1 MAINRQ
7 VLDEIRER
15 LDIVDLVGS
24 YVTLKRAGTA
34 FKGLCPFHKEK
45 TPSFTVNPTRQSFHC
60 FGCGKGGDVFSFVKE
75 MENTD
80 FMGAVRLLAQK
91 ANVVLV
97 EDEQSRGEEARK
109 DLLYKVHDEAA
120 RFYQDILRQSR
131 TAEAARAYLQDRQ
144 LGPEVVESFG
154 LGYAPAQDVIL
165 RWGEKKGYD
174 EALLIQAGLLA
185 RDEERG
191 RIYDR
196 FRDRLMFPIRD
207 AGNRVLAF
215 SGRILPGDERGSKYL
230 NSPETPIFRKSRVLY
245 ALDKARKAMIDTRTC
260 VLCEGQIDVIRCHTA
275 GITNAVAGLGT
286 ALTEEHARVIKR
298 AADTVILVM
307 DADTAGQNSALRSA
321 GIFLAAELSVQAAA
335 LPAGEDPDSLIV
347 KRGGAAMQEV
357 LAKAKPFI
365 DFQIDVLA
373 TRENLATEAGFRRV
387 ARTVLETIQQAE
399 SPVQRDQ
406 LLREA
411 AQRMGVGEAILREE
425 LNRMARRRFTPE
437 PRPEPEPVQPVV
449 ATPPPVEERALAH
462 LLLHHPE
469 SASLVRRYLKTDQLG
484 DPDCQAIV
492 AHLLRAPGD
501 ADGDLAGMARDRGDR
516 CVRLAAELAAEEQRL
531 RGDEEPWQRAAQE
544 IILSIRRR
552 AMERRRRELT
562 QARDRAEP
570 GQRAELDQ
578 QIAELVLDMGVL
590 RQGWERA
597 LPLLDLDTHGDA

>member
-60 FGCGKGGDVFSFVKE
+60 FGCGKGGDVFSFIKE
-75 MENTD
+75 VENTD

-109 DLLYKVHDEAA
+109 DLLYKVHEEAA
-120 RFYQDILRQSR
+120 RFYQDILRQSK
-131 TAEAARAYLQDRQ
+131 TAEAARAYLDERR
-144 LGPEVVESFG
+144 LGPDVVEAFG
-154 LGYAPAQDVIL
+154 LGYAPALDVIL

-174 EALLIQAGLLA
+174 PALLLQAGLLA
-185 RDEERG
+185 RDEERD

-207 AGNRVLAF
+207 AGQRVLAF

-245 ALDKARKAMIDTRTC
+245 ALDRARKSMIETRTC

-286 ALTEEHARVIKR
+286 ALTEDHARLIKR

-373 TRENLATEAGFRRV
+373 TREDLKTEAGFRRV
-387 ARTVLETIQQAE
+387 ARTVLETIRQAE

-411 AQRMGVGEAILREE
+411 GQRMGVGEAVLREE
-425 LNRMARRRFTPE
+425 LDRMARRRFTPE
-437 PRPEPEPVQPVV
+437 PRPEAEPAPP
-449 ATPPPVEERALAH
+449 ADAPPPVEERALAH

-469 SASLVRRYLKTDQLG
+469 SASLVRRYLKPDQLG
-484 DPDCQAIV
+484 DPDCQVIV
-492 AHLLRAPGD
+492 AHLLHLPGD
-501 ADGDLAGMARDRGDR
+501 ADGELAGLARERGDR
-516 CVRLAAELAAEEQRL
+516 CVQLAAALAAEEQRL

-544 IILSIRRR
+544 IILTLRRR
-552 AMERRRRELT
+552 ALERRRRELT
-562 QARDRAEP
+562 RAREQAAPDE
-570 GQRAELDQ
+570 RAELDQ
-578 QIAELVLDMGVL
+578 RIAEVVLDLGVL
-590 RQGWERA
+590 RQGWEKA
-597 LPLLDLDTHGDA
+597 LPLLDIDTV